1 MLAPAPGGVNETATR
16 ALPPAVVCIGLGPNL
31 YSGHEYL
38 EKPENPLAGD
48 RRDMGNG
55 NDSENGRR
63 FFTTSEVA
71 KYCAVTNDGVLKWI
85 KSGKL
90 RAFSTPGGHYRI
102 SAEDFRAFLEQFE
115 IPVDEAFFKGSAR
128 ERTVLVVDDEPD
140 IREVVRRLLS
150 ELDPELKIE
159 EAVDGYE
166 AGIKIGHLQPDLVI
180 MDVMMP
186 RVDGL
191 SLCKSIRENP
201 ETQDVK
207 VLAITAFPEQDNV
220 KKMYD
225 AGADLCLI
233 KPLQFEH
240 FRLEVVRL
248 LNEAAKGRA
257 SA

>member
-1 MLAPAPGGVNETATR
+1 MTDNE
-16 ALPPAVVCIGLGPNL
+16 
-31 YSGHEYL
+31 E
-38 EKPENPLAGD
+38 
-48 RRDMGNG
+48 
-55 NDSENGRR
+55 GRR

-90 RAFSTPGGHYRI
+90 RAFSTPGGHYRV
-102 SAEDFRAFLEQFE
+102 SSEDFREFLERYE
-115 IPVDEAFFKGSAR
+115 IPIDETFFSGTQK
-128 ERTVLVVDDEPD
+128 ERSVLVVDDEPN
-140 IREVVRRLLS
+140 IREIVRRLLN
-150 ELDPELKIE
+150 ELEPGLRVE
-159 EAVDGYE
+159 EACDGYE
-166 AGIKIGHLQPDLVI
+166 ASIKIGSMEPDLVI

-186 RVDGL
+186 RVDGI

-201 ETQDVK
+201 KTANIK

-248 LNEAAKGRA
+248 LNEAARGTKA
-257 SA
+257 AAQ

>member
-1 MLAPAPGGVNETATR
+1 MTD
-16 ALPPAVVCIGLGPNL
+16 
-31 YSGHEYL
+31 HE
-38 EKPENPLAGD
+38 E
-48 RRDMGNG
+48 
-55 NDSENGRR
+55 GRR

-90 RAFSTPGGHYRI
+90 RAFSTPGGHYRV
-102 SAEDFRAFLEQFE
+102 SAEDFRAFLEKYD
-115 IPVDEAFFKGSAR
+115 IPVDEGFFAGNPRQRS
-128 ERTVLVVDDEPD
+128 VLVVDDEPN
-140 IREVVRRLLS
+140 IREIVRRLLK
-150 ELDPELKIE
+150 ELEPDLKVE
-159 EAVDGYE
+159 EACDGYE
-166 AGIKIGHLQPDLVI
+166 ASIKIGSMTPDLVI

-186 RVDGL
+186 RVDGI
-191 SLCKSIRENP
+191 SLCRSLRENP
-201 ETQDVK
+201 RTQHIK

-248 LNEAAKGRA
+248 LNEAARGT
-257 SA
+257 SAAAR